1 MKDNA
6 TIDSPRRDHSLEPF
20 KAPHSFLRKLTYV
33 AAISAA
39 MILAFTG
46 FGVWSVATLDL
57 TTENDLTP
65 ALHRA
70 DRALYNAK
78 KAGRDRVM

>member
-1 MKDNA
+1 
-6 TIDSPRRDHSLEPF
+6 
-20 KAPHSFLRKLTYV
+20 
-33 AAISAA
+33 
-39 MILAFTG
+39 
-46 FGVWSVATLDL
+46 LDL

-65 ALHRA
+65 ALQRA

>member
-1 MKDNA
+1 VHPDADYMQA
-6 TIDSPRRDHSLEPF
+6 RTIAGRIWEAIRAQPYVIEGNKIKVTPSL
-20 KAPHSFLRKLTYV
+20 
-33 AAISAA
+33 
-39 MILAFTG
+39 G
-46 FGVWSVATLDL
+46 VATLDL

-65 ALHRA
+65 ALQRA

>member
-1 MKDNA
+1 MNDNA
-6 TIDSPRRDHSLEPF
+6 TIDGPRREHAPAPF
-20 KAPHSFLRKLTYV
+20 KAPYTFMRKLTYV
-33 AAISAA
+33 AAISAV
-39 MILAFTG
+39 MILTFTG

-65 ALHRA
+65 ALQRA

-78 KAGRDRVM
+78 KAGRDRVV